1 MNEYFDKNFWK
12 HYQFWI
18 LVCSALSILAVAF
31 FSMQSYKVQLV
42 LRAIEETR
50 QREKFSNDLEILF
63 STNALEGCEPEN
75 ATYDLKLINKSA
87 NSFNDLETTTII
99 FYENPLTKDLVSSEA
114 FTFPR
119 KQLVPTDL
127 PVCLVEN
134 PDLTR
139 IICFNISETKKTI
152 PTGYKPKYFE
162 FHFRWAVEISENKYL
177 SIQKRRSFMVR
188 R

>member
-1 MNEYFDKNFWK
+1 MNEYFDKQFWK

-18 LVCSALSILAVAF
+18 LVCSAFSILAVAY
-31 FSMQSYKVQLV
+31 FSLQSYRVQLV

-50 QREKFSNDLEILF
+50 QREKFSNDLEIIF
-63 STNALEGCEPEN
+63 STNALEGCEPEK

-87 NSFNDLETTTII
+87 HNFNDLETTVII
-99 FYENPLTKDLVSSEA
+99 FHENPVSKDLISSVA

-152 PTGYKPKYFE
+152 ATGYKPKFFE
-162 FHFRWAVEISENKYL
+162 FDFRWGVEISENKFL
-177 SIQKRRSFMVR
+177 SIQKRRSFIIR